1 MLCSRGA
8 HLAFPLCSPRG
19 GPQVAFIF
27 LSQGLTCTESDE
39 EGQETGGQKP
49 EMVATR
55 WEKEVPRLYVCTTLP
70 AESKR
75 GGSARL
81 ERAKPPG
88 MMGKDEMP
96 ESPRHLPVSPQRV
109 CKPEGPK

>member
-19 GPQVAFIF
+19 GPQGAFIS
-27 LSQGLTCTESDE
+27 LYQGLICRESDE
-39 EGQETGGQKP
+39 DGQETGGQKP
-49 EMVATR
+49 GMVAMR
-55 WEKEVPRLYVCTTLP
+55 WEKEEVLKLYVCMTLP

-81 ERAKPPG
+81 EPAKPPG
-88 MMGKDEMP
+88 VMGKEQM
-96 ESPRHLPVSPQRV
+96 S
-109 CKPEGPK
+109 

>member
-1 MLCSRGA
+1 MLQGCPPCLS
-8 HLAFPLCSPRG
+8 LCSPRG
-19 GPQVAFIF
+19 GPQVAFIS

-39 EGQETGGQKP
+39 DGQETGGQKP
-49 EMVATR
+49 GMVVMR
-55 WEKEVPRLYVCTTLP
+55 WEKKEVPRLYVCTTFP
-70 AESKR
+70 AEIKR

-88 MMGKDEMP
+88 VMGKDQMP